1 MRKIRILGTAVIT
14 RQLMGEKD
22 VTFKIIQNDQAV
34 ETLDSLY
41 DDTAVPVI
49 YEGTSESE
57 KKFTLRTGLSVRA
70 AAHAQT
76 ITISGIL
83 DYLRI
88 KR

>member
-14 RQLMGEKD
+14 RQLMGKRMSRLKSSRMLRQLKLL
-22 VTFKIIQNDQAV
+22 TA
-34 ETLDSLY
+34 Y

-57 KKFTLRTGLSVRA
+57 KKFTLRTSLSVRA

>member
-14 RQLMGEKD
+14 RQLMGKRMSRLKSSRMIRQLKLL
-22 VTFKIIQNDQAV
+22 TA
-34 ETLDSLY
+34 
-41 DDTAVPVI
+41 DTAVPVI